1 MQLLE
6 NSRLERNGIN
16 NEYFEK
22 ECVVASY
29 EGQKSVDFCKS
40 IEMSRKVLK

>member
-1 MQLLE
+1 LKILDWKGMALIM
-6 NSRLERNGIN
+6 N
-16 NEYFEK
+16 YFKK
-22 ECVVASY
+22 ESVVASY